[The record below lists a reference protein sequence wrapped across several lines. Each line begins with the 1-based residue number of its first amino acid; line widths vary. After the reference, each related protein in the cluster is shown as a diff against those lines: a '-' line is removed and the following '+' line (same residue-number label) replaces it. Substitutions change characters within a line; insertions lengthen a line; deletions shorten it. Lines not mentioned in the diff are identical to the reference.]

1 MADCFLKDYGTCSA
15 RISKEHY
22 ISKTVLK
29 ALSSNGGFQIGGLP
43 WQPDQTLQSIGIE
56 SLVSK
61 ILCETHN
68 SSLSPLDTVAGQL
81 FRVIDS
87 ADKSPA
93 TLPDLTSFDGLL
105 IERWFVKVLCGLAAS
120 VGFNNGIVPE
130 QWKLLLL
137 GNQWPDHWGL
147 YLPIPSDQQVLA
159 KELGIEILVYPET
172 REVLAAVF
180 RVAGVS
186 FHICLGSPDNPSA
199 WGIHRPRGII
209 FGNEPGEKRIE
220 FVWPHLTE
228 QAVIYTKVGAT
239 KERPPQWDGW
249 KE

>member
-1 MADCFLKDYGTCSA
+1 MADCFLKGYGTCSA
-15 RISKEHY
+15 KISKEHY

-29 ALSSNGGFQIGGLP
+29 ALSSNGGFRIGGLP
-43 WQPDQTLQSIGIE
+43 WQPDQTLQRIGIE

-68 SSLSPLDTVAGQL
+68 SSLSPLDAVAGKL

-93 TLPDLTSFDGLL
+93 TLPDVTRLNGLL
-105 IERWFVKVLCGLAAS
+105 VERSFVKLLCGLAAS
-120 VGFNNGIVPE
+120 AGFNSGIVPE
-130 QWKLLLL
+130 QWKLVLL
-137 GNQWPDHWGL
+137 GKQWSDHCGL
-147 YLPIPSDQQVLA
+147 YLSISSEQQVLA
-159 KELGIEILVYPET
+159 KELRLETMVDQET

-180 RVAGVS
+180 SVAGVS
-186 FHICLGSPDNPSA
+186 FNILLGRPENPSA
-199 WGIHRPRGII
+199 WGTHRPRGII
-209 FGNEPGEKRIE
+209 FRNEADEKCVE

-228 QAVIYTKVGAT
+228 QAVIYTKVGVT